1 MQETLKF
8 PQPVLPIRRRKMK
21 AFFNTKSI
29 VGRIVIVSLLAGGL
43 VFASAV
49 AVNMFVPTPTE
60 ASNCCER
67 VELTTAPDENP
78 IELQRCCSDK
88 NSSITASSC
97 SCGHANCPGGSCS
110 CDGSSKSC
118 SSVCGTCSCS
128 SICDSGSFSCSTQGG
143 TCTQS
148 P

>member
-60 ASNCCER
+60 ASNCCGST
-67 VELTTAPDENP
+67 ELGGTKDKTSGQSNCCGGGKALPTTS
-78 IELQRCCSDK
+78 SDDDCPC
-88 NSSITASSC
+88 NAGGCDASSC
-97 SCGHANCPGGSCS
+97 SDCTPKKCPTDATCNDGNIDCG
-110 CDGSSKSC
+110 CDGQCNSYAC
-118 SSVCGTCSCS
+118 NDDC
-128 SICDSGSFSCSTQGG
+128 
-143 TCTQS
+143 
-148 P
+148 